1 MKVLAITKNPSKQNR
16 ENSPLKEQEGNL
28 HILKKKC
35 LNVRNHLSLEKVG
48 SNSICTLIFEKPE

>member
-28 HILKKKC
+28 HILKKKMSKC
-35 LNVRNHLSLEKVG
+35 QKSSKFREG
-48 SNSICTLIFEKPE
+48 R

>member
-28 HILKKKC
+28 HILKKKKMSKC
-35 LNVRNHLSLEKVG
+35 QKSSKFREG
-48 SNSICTLIFEKPE
+48 R